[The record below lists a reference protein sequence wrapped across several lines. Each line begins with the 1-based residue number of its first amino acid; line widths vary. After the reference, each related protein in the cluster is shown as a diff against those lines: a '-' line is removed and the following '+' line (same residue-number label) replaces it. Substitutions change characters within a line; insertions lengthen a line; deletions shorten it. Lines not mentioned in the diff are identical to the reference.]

1 MNIGAAAKLACSYW
15 RRRPQHASGMHVL
28 WSMRRRK
35 HCAPIT
41 CSKWQWHTHTHDDM
55 EWKSVARS
63 IDLCSQYRTL
73 PSIGCVLARPSMH
86 ASGAVN
92 YSAQQSN
99 MLIWNGRIAL
109 ASPNR
114 PFMTTPRWID
124 MIIGALHV
132 DGVAIFAASSH
143 LLHPGDAIPAI
154 SSWARTNSFLL
165 FLLLLYTSI

>member
-1 MNIGAAAKLACSYW
+1 MQLLTTTAAACIMHACVVE
-15 RRRPQHASGMHVL
+15 HASTEAL
-28 WSMRRRK
+28 
-35 HCAPIT
+35 
-41 CSKWQWHTHTHDDM
+41 HTDHLFEVTVRDTHSTHDDM

-124 MIIGALHV
+124 DHRCIACGCSYFCCFV
-132 DGVAIFAASSH
+132 PPTSSGRCYTSH
-143 LLHPGDAIPAI
+143 LIMGAH
-154 SSWARTNSFLL
+154 
-165 FLLLLYTSI
+165 

>member
-35 HCAPIT
+35 HCTPIT
-41 CSKWQWHTHTHDDM
+41 YSKWQCVTHTHDDM

-124 MIIGALHV
+124 DHRCIACGCSYFCCFV
-132 DGVAIFAASSH
+132 PPTSSGRCYTSH
-143 LLHPGDAIPAI
+143 LIMGAH
-154 SSWARTNSFLL
+154 
-165 FLLLLYTSI
+165 